1 MSLEI
6 NQIIALKNLYKN
18 IFFFIPVSYIEGF
31 FIEEKK
37 VTKLNLP
44 TKPKKIF
51 SANING
57 KSLLKRYCALQKD
70 KGCKLILATHGGS
83 YGHYDMHSDE
93 RFEKVFLICI

>member
-1 MSLEI
+1 MKVFL
-6 NQIIALKNLYKN
+6 LK
-18 IFFFIPVSYIEGF
+18 
-31 FIEEKK
+31 KK

-44 TKPKKIF
+44 TKPKIF

-83 YGHYDMHSDE
+83 YGHYDMHSDAGL
-93 RFEKVFLICI
+93 RKYLICINLGGEIKNPKVNHSVLDLY